1 MVRGH
6 LRRKDRKMTALKFSG
21 NNWVVDTN
29 KVPNFDVVW
38 TALQSRS
45 RPNLLQVSQYGYIK
59 LTFRIS
65 KPYTN
70 ARRHTGTRATFQ
82 AIIGFKGSIRILVQT
97 SVDQVSSELFVDFNS
112 IFIFRY
118 SNSND

>member
-6 LRRKDRKMTALKFSG
+6 LRGKDRKMTALKFSG

-70 ARRHTGTRATFQ
+70 ARRHTGDA
-82 AIIGFKGSIRILVQT
+82 GN
-97 SVDQVSSELFVDFNS
+97 VSGNNWVLRE
-112 IFIFRY
+112 Y
-118 SNSND
+118 SSTKYEYYY